1 MAKLF
6 GTDGIRGRA
15 GTYPLDAETIREVG
29 FLLAGHIDCNSGSR
43 PRVLIGRDTRESG
56 PWLESAL
63 SDGLRSAGVDV
74 QSVDVMTTPGI
85 AFLTGANMFDAG
97 VVISAS
103 HNPFQDNGI
112 KVFLPSGRKLPE
124 SVESSIES
132 KLGSHRTDGIVA
144 LVGDLSREAA
154 VGFESQY
161 EKHILGLFPSMSLT
175 GMRIVIDCANG
186 ASSSIAP
193 HIFKSLGA
201 DLEVIGAS
209 PDGRNIN
216 EGCGSL
222 HMEDLCERVRETG
235 ADLGVAFDGDADRA
249 LLCDSNGEMVDGD
262 GILWIVAKEM
272 LQSEAL
278 EPKRVVATVM
288 SNVGLE
294 LALRGLGIEL
304 VRTDVGDKYVLD
316 ELLRNGGR
324 IGGEQSGHIIFP
336 DTSLVGDGIVT
347 SLKVIEVLARNRI
360 GLKEALS
367 GFKRYPQVLVN
378 VRVASKPELETVESI
393 RKAIDRASATLSG
406 RGRILVRY
414 SGTENLARVMIEGD
428 DQNMIEKLAAEVSG
442 VISAVIGADEG
453 H

>member
-15 GTYPLDAETIREVG
+15 GTYPLDAETIRKVG
-29 FLLAGHIDCNSGSR
+29 FLLAGHIGSDSGAR

-85 AFLTGANMFDAG
+85 AFLTGANMFNAG

-124 SVESSIES
+124 SVESSIEAE
-132 KLGSHRTDGIVA
+132 LGSHRT
-144 LVGDLSREAA
+144 VGTGVSHSDNLREAGI
-154 VGFESQY
+154 GFESQY
-161 EKHILGLFPSMSLT
+161 VKHVLGLFPGLSLT

-186 ASSSIAP
+186 AGSSIAP
-193 HIFKSLGA
+193 HIFRALGA
-201 DLEVIGAS
+201 ELEIIGAS

-222 HMEDLCERVRETG
+222 HMEGLCEKVRETG

-272 LQSEAL
+272 LRSGAL

-294 LALRGLGIEL
+294 IALRNLGVEL
-304 VRTDVGDKYVLD
+304 VRTDVGDKHVLD
-316 ELLRNGGR
+316 ELLKSGGR
-324 IGGEQSGHIIFP
+324 IGGEQSGHVIFP

-360 GLKEALS
+360 GLTEALS

-378 VRVASKPELETVESI
+378 VRVASKPRLESVEPI
-393 RKAIDRASATLSG
+393 REAIARASATLSE

-428 DQNMIEKLAAEVSG
+428 DQDMIENLAGDVSEA
-442 VISAVIGADEG
+442 ITAAIGAK
-453 H
+453 